1 MRSSHWPEE
10 QNSIAINADPV
21 PVDFTSET
29 QANSDCGDG
38 LILDDLEN
46 DKPHDNIEVYVEHNN
61 LRHDDVPHDNLQFD
75 EMPHAG
81 LQFDNVLHD
90 SLQFDVP
97 CDNMQ
102 LDGVSLNPPNSPP
115 CARYSLK
122 LTEKGLMR
130 YWMQREI
137 YRRS

>member
-1 MRSSHWPEE
+1 MSNGVVIKAVYCGKLLPIPWKVLVSGSG
-10 QNSIAINADPV
+10 NPV

-29 QANSDCGDG
+29 QANSGCGDG
-38 LILDDLEN
+38 LIPDDLEN

-75 EMPHAG
+75 EMPRAS

-102 LDGVSLNPPNSPP
+102 LDVSLNPPNSPP
-115 CARYSLK
+115 CAGYSLK
-122 LTEKGLMR
+122 LTEKGLMG
-130 YWMQREI
+130 Y
-137 YRRS
+137 